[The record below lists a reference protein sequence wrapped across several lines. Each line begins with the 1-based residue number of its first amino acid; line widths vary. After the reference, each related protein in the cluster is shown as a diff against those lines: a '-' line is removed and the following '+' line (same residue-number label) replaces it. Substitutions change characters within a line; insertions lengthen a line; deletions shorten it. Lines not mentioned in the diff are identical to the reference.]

1 MSDSERM
8 EISGEKERTV
18 LSEEERREMSVAEA
32 VLFTMGNSVD
42 AAHLAAALECD
53 QEHAREVVSRLRE
66 EYDREHRGMQIV
78 ELEDRYQICTR
89 GEYYD
94 ALIRVAK
101 VPKRRVLTEVLMETL
116 SIIAYRQPV
125 TRLEVEK
132 IRGVKSDHPIS
143 RLLEYD
149 LIYESGRL
157 DAPGRPA
164 LFSTTEEFLRRFGLS
179 SAKDLPE
186 IDSDRVAEFREEA
199 EKEIGIAEEAPAEKA
214 PAKEAPAEK
223 APEAPENGSE
233 EAE

>member
-1 MSDSERM
+1 MESKNKDERP
-8 EISGEKERTV
+8 ENGTVAISPELK
-18 LSEEERREMSVAEA
+18 REMAVLEA
-32 VLFTMGNSVD
+32 VLFTMGDSVD
-42 AAHLAAALECD
+42 LPHLAAALECD
-53 QEHAREVVSRLRE
+53 AEHAREVVTALKE
-66 EYDREHRGMQIV
+66 EYDRELRGVQIV

-125 TRLEVEK
+125 TRLEVEQ

-143 RLLEYD
+143 RLLEYN

-164 LFSTTEEFLRRFGLS
+164 LFSTTEEFLRRFGLT

-199 EKEIGIAEEAPAEKA
+199 EKEIGGGTAVSGEEIHENQDSL
-214 PAKEAPAEK
+214 
-223 APEAPENGSE
+223 PE
-233 EAE
+233 